1 MGLRC
6 LLEHLWLHASLRQ
19 LRLALRRRL
28 RVGDR
33 RLRLAIRRKRD
44 RARGQAASRLPGD
57 GRSGGGRRRGRQAAQ
72 HRARVIVEPAN
83 AAGKLARR
91 LPGPQTRERGERGD
105 RQRHRARD
113 RGMGDHDRVAG
124 NTLEFAA
131 QPRTPCVNDLHGR
144 HRAGIAGRH
153 RPRCLPLGIFFER
166 RVCGPPGR
174 NAEAFER
181 ERAFLQ
187 GNPENVAGPAGNRR
201 HREVG
206 HGLRDT
212 RQHDGH
218 SARLLIDEDRH
229 RQARFRKIAERL
241 EIRPGRRIP
250 RGDILLSQRHHAR
263 RAEFD
268 LVGPIPACGAIS
280 ERDLH
285 RGLLLPGKG
294 EVEPAPWT
302 AADRATKRGLSGAG
316 QRRRILSPGIRRAH
330 APAFKTGRPSV
341 RVALAD
347 TIHDTIHVA
356 DRVAAD
362 GNPDRCRG

>member
-1 MGLRC
+1 M
-6 LLEHLWLHASLRQ
+6 
-19 LRLALRRRL
+19 
-28 RVGDR
+28 D
-33 RLRLAIRRKRD
+33 
-44 RARGQAASRLPGD
+44 
-57 GRSGGGRRRGRQAAQ
+57 
-72 HRARVIVEPAN
+72 
-83 AAGKLARR
+83 
-91 LPGPQTRERGERGD
+91 
-105 RQRHRARD
+105 
-113 RGMGDHDRVAG
+113 DHDRVAG
-124 NTLEFAA
+124 HTLEFAA

-144 HRAGIAGRH
+144 HDAGVAGH
-153 RPRCLPLGIFFER
+153 QRPRCLPLGIFFER
-166 RVCGPPGR
+166 RVCGPPGQ

-181 ERAFLQ
+181 ERAFFQ
-187 GNPENVAGPAGNRR
+187 DKPKGVGWPADNWR

-206 HGLRDT
+206 DGRRDT

-229 RQARFRKIAERL
+229 RQARFREIAKRL
-241 EIRPGRRIP
+241 EICPGRRIP

-263 RAEFD
+263 RPEFD

-280 ERDLH
+280 EHDLH

-294 EVEPAPWT
+294 EVVPAPWT
-302 AADRATKRGLSGAG
+302 AADHANKRRSSGAG

-330 APAFKTGRPSV
+330 APAFKTSRPSV